1 MVGVT
6 KFMAVA
12 IRVVQMNVMT
22 ADNYN
27 VKNIS
32 GYLIKWK
39 SESFMYSQCNGTK
52 CPNLNS
58 LSHQVHVVDQ

>member
-1 MVGVT
+1 
-6 KFMAVA
+6 
-12 IRVVQMNVMT
+12 MNVMT

-39 SESFMYSQCNGTK
+39 SESFMYSQCNGMK
-52 CPNLNS
+52 CPSLDS